1 MTGKEKMQAA
11 FSANGTVEIPAVL
24 SCYEDI
30 FQRDHW
36 DSLTQYPWWYGRAPD
51 IERQMLWRRE
61 AIPNT
66 GEDWFRLPFCAPLE
80 TRQRQ
85 DIVETPEGVFL
96 IDRETG
102 SRKELVRPPV
112 GDWPERGYEAPTTLP
127 DTPEAIDRIIPM
139 PEDDDRAYVV
149 TEGRGDLARALV
161 QEFGDRLFPNHRSSS
176 PLLRCADLWGFDDMM
191 VNIKVNPDLVTYA
204 CRRYLEQHK
213 ATMRRA
219 ALLGAQGIWVVDGLS
234 DMISPDD
241 YARLNLPTLRELI
254 DEIRKAG
261 MRSVYY
267 FTGSPAGK
275 WDLIVSL
282 GADALAFEDDKK
294 GFKVDVVETATRLK
308 GRCTLFGNLNA
319 IDVLQNGTDDQLREE
334 VRRQL
339 AAAPLNGGRFIM
351 SIGSPVTPGTSV
363 ERIRL
368 YCDLVRDFGGIQ

>member
-11 FSANGTVEIPAVL
+11 FSENGTAEIAAVL

-30 FQRDHW
+30 LQRDHW
-36 DSLTQYPWWYGRAPD
+36 ESLTQYPWWYREEVD
-51 IERQMLWRRE
+51 IEKQMLWRRE
-61 AIPNT
+61 AIANT
-66 GEDWFRLPFCAPLE
+66 GEDWFRLPFCAPAE

-85 DIVETPEGVFL
+85 HVLETPEGIFL
-96 IDRETG
+96 SDRGTG
-102 SRKELVRPPV
+102 SRRELHRPPI
-112 GDWPERGYEAPTTLP
+112 GDWPEQGYKPPSTLAE
-127 DTPEAIDRIIPM
+127 TPEAIDQMSPISE
-139 PEDDDRAYVV
+139 EDDYTYVR
-149 TEGRGDLARALV
+149 TEGRDALARALLG
-161 QEFGDRLFPNHRSSS
+161 EFGDRLFPNHRTSS
-176 PLLRCADLWGFDDMM
+176 PLLRCADLWGFDNMM

-204 CRRYLEQHK
+204 CRRYLEQAK
-213 ATMRRA
+213 TTVRRA

-234 DMISPDD
+234 DMISPED
-241 YARLNLPTLRELI
+241 YARLSLPNLQDLI

-261 MRSVYY
+261 MKSIYY
-267 FTGSPAGK
+267 FTGNPAGK
-275 WDLIVSL
+275 WDLILSL